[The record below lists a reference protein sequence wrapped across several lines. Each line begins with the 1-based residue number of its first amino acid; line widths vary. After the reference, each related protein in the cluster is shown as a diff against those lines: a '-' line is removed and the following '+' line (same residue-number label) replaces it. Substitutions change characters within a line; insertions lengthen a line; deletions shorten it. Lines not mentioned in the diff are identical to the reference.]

1 VEERPVIGIAVF
13 LLILVLAA
21 GSIAAHVGAYN
32 RIAAL
37 QQQLQIAERERV
49 RDRELLEA
57 VLLEDPG
64 KVRRLMARG

>member
-1 VEERPVIGIAVF
+1 VIGLALV
-13 LLILVLAA
+13 LLVVALAA

-32 RIAAL
+32 RIAAI
-37 QQQLQIAERERV
+37 QQQLEIAEQERA

-64 KVRRLMARG
+64 KVRRLMGRA

>member
-1 VEERPVIGIAVF
+1 MIGLAVV
-13 LLILVLAA
+13 LLLVVLAG

-37 QQQLQIAERERV
+37 QQQLDIAERERV

-64 KVRRLMARG
+64 KVRRLTGRA

>member
-1 VEERPVIGIAVF
+1 MIGLAMV
-13 LLILVLAA
+13 LLVVLLAA

-37 QQQLQIAERERV
+37 QQQLQIAERERT

-64 KVRRLMARG
+64 KVRRLMGRA